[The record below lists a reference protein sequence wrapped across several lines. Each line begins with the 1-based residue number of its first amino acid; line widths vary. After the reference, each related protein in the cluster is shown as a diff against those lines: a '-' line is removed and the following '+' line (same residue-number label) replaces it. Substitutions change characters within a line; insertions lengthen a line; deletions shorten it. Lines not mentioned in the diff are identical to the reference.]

1 MGGACETYW
10 EKRNKCALVDGKET
24 RVDDLGVGRS
34 AILKLWIYL
43 AQDTDKWRPV
53 FNTVM
58 NLWVLQNVRSFFDLL
73 RDRWLLKNVSAP
85 YS

>member
-10 EKRNKCALVDGKET
+10 EERNKCALVDGKET
-24 RVDDLGVGRS
+24 RVDDLGVDRS

-43 AQDTDKWRPV
+43 AQDMDKWRPV

-58 NLWVLQNVRSFFDLL
+58 NLWVLQNVRSSFDLL
-73 RDRWLLKNVSAP
+73 RGRWLLKNVSAP